1 MSVPSG
7 TNVLRMGSRPEER
20 SFFLPPFHRFLPF
33 RMGAQT
39 LDIFHTLPDFIPLAF
54 TIRTSD
60 NVQVKVE
67 MRISFQVFEPMLYT
81 KKPVDFYTQITF
93 WIQNELLDA
102 FAQQLL
108 RDFLRNYAASAST
121 VTEAS
126 HKTFN
131 EFGLKL
137 LDVQLIH
144 FTCADPAT
152 QTLLDKDIMSV
163 QQRKKT
169 EE

>member
-1 MSVPSG
+1 MLISAKSCVCVCVCVCVCASVC
-7 TNVLRMGSRPEER
+7 VCLYM
-20 SFFLPPFHRFLPF
+20 FLKH
-33 RMGAQT
+33 
-39 LDIFHTLPDFIPLAF
+39 
-54 TIRTSD
+54 
-60 NVQVKVE
+60 
-67 MRISFQVFEPMLYT
+67 
-81 KKPVDFYTQITF
+81 
-93 WIQNELLDA
+93 
-102 FAQQLL
+102 
-108 RDFLRNYAASAST
+108 YAASART

-163 QQRKKT
+163 QQLKQTKNRAQKKQIALRPCF
-169 EE
+169 

>member
-1 MSVPSG
+1 MWNCAWLTRRRKTLLKESEFCIMSVPSG

-102 FAQQLL
+102 FAQQNF
-108 RDFLRNYAASAST
+108 RDFLKVCGTAHAAAASSAQQPAQTEPHASRR
-121 VTEAS
+121 S
-126 HKTFN
+126 
-131 EFGLKL
+131 
-137 LDVQLIH
+137 
-144 FTCADPAT
+144 P
-152 QTLLDKDIMSV
+152 
-163 QQRKKT
+163 
-169 EE
+169 